1 MPTLR
6 TPHSDS
12 LAAHRQRGSVFT
24 TRWPALLFAAAI
36 VTLVLVACRQVQ
48 QAGEPPVPPRSYK
61 EVQALIGEVS
71 IYDRRIGFRET
82 ENFRRFSDARRSF
95 PFCGNAPRLYLPYSY
110 EDPAIKW
117 YEVET
122 EDTCRAID
130 TEADVYFGHSEAL
143 GEIKVAVTPAML
155 SASLARLIYVVVHE
169 NCHDQF
175 DLPYGIE
182 EPLCNVIAYG
192 SLPAFASEHY
202 GLLRAEYYA
211 VGLYANSASTFAHT
225 TIRYY
230 EELATLY
237 AAHTKL
243 GAGSERNVLRQR
255 ADIFKRASRAL
266 GWDKAEMNNVLLAN
280 AMTYSRHY
288 PFVEEVFDALG
299 RDVARMVAFFR
310 AVDEARPKPEE
321 VMQARGLTSAES
333 VDYLRAYEGSVVET
347 ARKLLPGRC
356 LSIQDSSR
364 KDRTTC
370 TKPVGLSSVT
380 W

>member
-1 MPTLR
+1 
-6 TPHSDS
+6 
-12 LAAHRQRGSVFT
+12 VV
-24 TRWPALLFAAAI
+24 

-48 QAGEPPVPPRSYK
+48 QAGEPPVPARSYA
-61 EVQALIGEVS
+61 EVQALIREVS
-71 IYDRRIGFRET
+71 VYERRIGFRET
-82 ENFRRFSDARRSF
+82 ENFRRFSDARGSF

-110 EDPAIKW
+110 EDPSIKW
-117 YEVET
+117 YDVET
-122 EDTCRAID
+122 EDTCRSID

-192 SLPAFASEHY
+192 ALPAFASEHY

-211 VGLYANSASTFAHT
+211 VGLYANHASTFAHT

-230 EELATLY
+230 EELAALY

-266 GWDKAEMNNVLLAN
+266 GWDRAEMNNVLLAN

-310 AVDEARPKPEE
+310 EVDAARPKPDE
-321 VMQARGLTSAES
+321 VMRARGLTSAES

-347 ARKLLPGRC
+347 ARKLLAERYPAHASR
-356 LSIQDSSR
+356 QPSSTALTTGLPSSST
-364 KDRTTC
+364 RTESNLRVEENTR
-370 TKPVGLSSVT
+370 
-380 W
+380 